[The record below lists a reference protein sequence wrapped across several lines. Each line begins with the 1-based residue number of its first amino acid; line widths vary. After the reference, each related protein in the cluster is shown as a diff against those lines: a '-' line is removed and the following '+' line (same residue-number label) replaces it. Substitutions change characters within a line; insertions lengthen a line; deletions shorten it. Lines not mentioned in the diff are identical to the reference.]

1 MSYRKTIA
9 WRQKSYKYFQIT
21 FVHIC
26 FSPNTN
32 YNTPILCTCL
42 TLSWSF
48 LCSTAEYLM
57 IPLWIWVVRVKKKK
71 IILTSWFHGM
81 LNFSKKII
89 SNNFYDSHW
98 FIENGIHHINLVKI
112 LDIKY
117 KVNEKV
123 RKKITSKLEL
133 AKWRQQKYCTF
144 FKCLLNFRA
153 HALQLGLNKVSI
165 SNFVKFWLQSMSS
178 IIRRAFE

>member
-32 YNTPILCTCL
+32 YNTPILRTCL

-123 RKKITSKLEL
+123 REKNYLKVGVGKMKTTKILYFFQML
-133 AKWRQQKYCTF
+133 AQF
-144 FKCLLNFRA
+144 
-153 HALQLGLNKVSI
+153 
-165 SNFVKFWLQSMSS
+165 
-178 IIRRAFE
+178 